1 MDDFVMIS
9 RPLLIA
15 CALFLSVAAYAQAL
29 QAGALP
35 AAPERPLPPPLPL
48 PGEHIEAELAYLKTA
63 LAPTPAQAPSWDRVA
78 DVLRAQANR
87 REATIHFRQSAQEN
101 DGKNV
106 HIVVN
111 CNLIDG
117 IGEFHRK
124 TSADSDDLAK
134 LLAALKP
141 LYATLTDQQKIIAD
155 EIVRPGPGGPHEF
168 GPPGMEMP
176 MIDHGP
182 MMPPPFGWDC
192 KPGDEP

>member
-1 MDDFVMIS
+1 MDDFVMLW

-15 CALFLSVAAYAQAL
+15 GALFLSVAAYAQAL
-29 QAGALP
+29 QAGSLP
-35 AAPERPLPPPLPL
+35 PVAPARPLPPPPL

-63 LAPTPAQAPSWDRVA
+63 LSLTPPQAPLWDRVA

-106 HIVVN
+106 QIVVKRS
-111 CNLIDG
+111 LIDG
-117 IGEFHRK
+117 IDAFQREI
-124 TSADSDDLAK
+124 SADSDDLAK
-134 LLAALKP
+134 LLAVLKP

-155 EIVRPGPGGPHEF
+155 EIVRPSPGGPHAF
-168 GPPGMEMP
+168 GPPGMEML

-182 MMPPPFGWDC
+182 MMPPPFGRDC